1 MRPTLQP
8 LNRQKYGAKSTGDGS
23 LTMNDIT
30 IQNNTESPLK
40 ATSAGKLA
48 PQTKSGS
55 FGQMLTDSID
65 QVSRL
70 QQESNESIKN
80 LATGKQVNIH
90 QTMIAAEKSSVAF
103 ELLMQIRNK
112 TIDA

>member
-1 MRPTLQP
+1 
-8 LNRQKYGAKSTGDGS
+8 
-23 LTMNDIT
+23 MNDIS

-40 ATSAGKLA
+40 ATSASKQT
-48 PQTKSGS
+48 PQPDSTS
-55 FGQMLTDSID
+55 FGKMLTDSLD

-70 QQESNESIKN
+70 QHESNENIQGLVS
-80 LATGKQVNIH
+80 GKHTNIH

-112 TIDA
+112 TIEAYEKIMRMPV